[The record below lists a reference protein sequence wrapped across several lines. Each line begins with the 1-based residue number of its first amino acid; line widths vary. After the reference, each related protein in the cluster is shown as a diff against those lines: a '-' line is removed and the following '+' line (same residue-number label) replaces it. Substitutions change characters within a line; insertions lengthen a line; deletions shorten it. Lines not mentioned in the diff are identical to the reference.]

1 MDEEYCNAD
10 DLKSTLES
18 LKGANYKYKSC
29 IYERQNDDGTKIKS
43 GLYDELVNTP
53 KVMNAFINA
62 TCGLGTADS
71 MDDDMKRDWLDQFT
85 TDDVLMMWNSGWM

>member
-18 LKGANYKYKSC
+18 LKGANHKYKSC